1 LKYRD
6 RVRVPVP
13 LTPFTLFVGAML
25 FFLFLITLILHAVL
39 LELAKKHPALEP
51 VTCRALVIFGI
62 CAVLYLVLSP
72 YLFTVLKYL

>member
-1 LKYRD
+1 MV
-6 RVRVPVP
+6 RVPVPVP

-25 FFLFLITLILHAVL
+25 FFLFLITLILNAVL
-39 LELAKKHPALEP
+39 LELAKKRPALEP

-62 CAVLYLVLSP
+62 YAVLYLVLSP